1 MSNKNYY
8 KQKSAAFR
16 LIDNGYNNGE
26 SFEEIAYKV
35 GSLYGFGAKI
45 VQDRIDLIEKI
56 QEQRKKAAEI
66 LKKSKK

>member
-16 LIDNGYNNGE
+16 VIDNGYNNGE

-35 GSLYGFGAKI
+35 VSLYGFGAKI